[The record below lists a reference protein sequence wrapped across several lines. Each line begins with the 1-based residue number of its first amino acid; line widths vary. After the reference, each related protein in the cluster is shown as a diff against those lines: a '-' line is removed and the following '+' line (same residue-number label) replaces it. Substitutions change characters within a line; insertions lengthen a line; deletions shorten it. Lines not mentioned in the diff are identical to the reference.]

1 MTRIGTTL
9 PVLVVLIVKENTMGN
24 IKVKNIKHFQGQYE
38 NSIEDTSFIG
48 ILVLFFQQGQTGNLC
63 HSSPEYGH
71 KEVCSW

>member
-1 MTRIGTTL
+1 
-9 PVLVVLIVKENTMGN
+9 MGN

-71 KEVCSW
+71 K